1 MRIGAGA
8 GPVSGAAVN
17 YAALRFDVEA
27 AAADAWSDALLDAGA
42 LSVDAADP
50 DAGTERETALFAE
63 GDPEVQAWWPISRLT
78 ALFEPGRDPEAAL
91 VLAAGAL
98 GLPAPAQLR
107 FDVADRDWVAATK
120 AQFAPIRVTD
130 DLWIV
135 PTWCAPPRADAVNV
149 LLDPGLAFG
158 TGSHPTTHLCLAWLR
173 DTVAAGAAV
182 LDYGCGSGILA
193 IAALKLGASRAAGID
208 IDPQAVQASDA
219 NARVNGVDAEF
230 ALPDRLG
237 ARQFDIVVANI
248 LANPLRL
255 LAPLLAAHC
264 RSGGRIALSGILE
277 SQADEVIAAYAP
289 WFTISRWRT
298 SEGWVLLAGVR
309 NDATA
314 RPSAPPIA
322 DG

>member
-1 MRIGAGA
+1 M
-8 GPVSGAAVN
+8 PGAAVN

-27 AAADAWSDALLDAGA
+27 AAADGWSDALLDAGA

-63 GDPEVQAWWPISRLT
+63 GDADVQAWWPISRLT
-78 ALFEPGRDPEAAL
+78 ALFGPGRNPEAAL
-91 VLAAGAL
+91 VHAAGAL
-98 GLPAPAQLR
+98 GLPAPAHLR

-120 AQFAPIRVTD
+120 SQFAPIRITD

-135 PTWCAPPRADAVNV
+135 PTWCEPPRADAVNV

-173 DTVAAGAAV
+173 DTVTAGASV

-193 IAALKLGASRAAGID
+193 IAALKLGASGATGID
-208 IDPQAVQASDA
+208 IDPQAVRASDA
-219 NARVNGVDAEF
+219 NAKVNGVGAEF

-237 ARQFDIVVANI
+237 SRQFDIVVANI

-277 SQADEVIAAYAP
+277 PQAAEVIAAYAP
-289 WFTISRWRT
+289 WFTISCWRT
-298 SEGWVLLAGVR
+298 SEGWVLLAGAR
-309 NDATA
+309 NGA
-314 RPSAPPIA
+314 IA
-322 DG
+322 

>member
-1 MRIGAGA
+1 M
-8 GPVSGAAVN
+8 PGAAVN

-27 AAADAWSDALLDAGA
+27 ATADAWSDALLEAGA

-63 GDPEVQAWWPISRLT
+63 GGADVQAWWPVSRLT

-91 VLAAGAL
+91 AAAAGAL

-107 FDVADRDWVAATK
+107 FDVADRDWVAATR

-135 PTWCAPPRADAVNV
+135 PTWCEPPRAEAVNV

-173 DTVAAGAAV
+173 GSVAAGASL

-193 IAALKLGASRAAGID
+193 IAALKLGASCATGID

-219 NARVNGVDAEF
+219 NAKLNGVDVEF
-230 ALPDRLG
+230 ALPNRLG
-237 ARQFDIVVANI
+237 ARQFDVVVANI

-277 SQADEVIAAYAP
+277 PQADAVIAAYAP

-309 NDATA
+309 NDA
-314 RPSAPPIA
+314 SA
-322 DG
+322 